1 MVSVMQG
8 SAGAVA
14 LAIAATGSAAD
25 TVTLSASGL
34 PDGVTAAFMPPT
46 ISAGGTVILTLTTDA
61 TTPAG
66 TYPITVTGIGTA
78 ARHTAPVTLDVTATP
93 SHGGGC
99 GCDVDPEAN
108 AMNGGLFAIVLGFLV
123 RRRRRSSPGGRIHA
137 GKVRVDS

>member
-46 ISAGGTVILTLTTDA
+46 ITAGGTVIL
-61 TTPAG
+61 
-66 TYPITVTGIGTA
+66 
-78 ARHTAPVTLDVTATP
+78 R
-93 SHGGGC
+93 
-99 GCDVDPEAN
+99 
-108 AMNGGLFAIVLGFLV
+108 
-123 RRRRRSSPGGRIHA
+123 
-137 GKVRVDS
+137 